1 MSALAMI
8 TTHLAQLEMHPVVLV
23 AELGRI
29 EIRRL
34 RSL

>member
-1 MSALAMI
+1 MI

-29 EIRRL
+29 EIL
-34 RSL
+34 HLQLL